1 MPRTTRA
8 VKDEAFSALSAEYQV
23 AAHELN
29 RRLVDG
35 EIPVSVWRNGLQ
47 EQIKTLHV
55 QAYVAGRSGEW
66 DAVTQAEWGRVGQR
80 LRTQYEYL
88 RNWSLELAGPG
99 LDNVSLAKL
108 NVRADLYAAAARASF
123 ESAIAE
129 EKGTPSG
136 VLPAMP
142 GDGSTRCLCIASP
155 WSRVLTARGWVPIAD
170 IIPGDYV
177 KTHKDRY
184 RRVTSICRKQSLPSH
199 RLVALKSPGHDPV
212 FATDTHLWNMEHGW
226 GNFVDICSS
235 ATQKIHV
242 YGNGSWHMQN
252 VRMHARESE
261 YHRILH
267 ALSAGMS
274 LWESEGYALRGMP
287 ELRHVPEGQGAVGH
301 HWGQD
306 AGFNPQGE
314 CEDAHLVRASE
325 LWQLPDEE
333 AGWAAIRL
341 LLEER
346 PEALH
351 VPISVGMDI
360 HQWPDKARIPHPP
373 YQRGLFGRPDRESG
387 NDLGKGSPPIAWG
400 RELAGISTE
409 AWAKVRSMQRVLCAE
424 DQEGPAGP
432 VLLAGMLSRGKQS
445 AGRVSSMLQDLFEG
459 YGEGAETSVLLAG
472 LLRKPIPLFD
482 IEVEDDHSY
491 IIEGMVS
498 HNTNCKCGWA
508 IRKRGRSQFATWRL
522 GRAEHC
528 DTCLAR
534 ARSWKNL
541 EIRDGV
547 LVSQYEPI
555 FYNR

>member
-142 GDGSTRCLCIASP
+142 GDGTSRCL
-155 WSRVLTARGWVPIAD
+155 
-170 IIPGDYV
+170 
-177 KTHKDRY
+177 
-184 RRVTSICRKQSLPSH
+184 
-199 RLVALKSPGHDPV
+199 
-212 FATDTHLWNMEHGW
+212 
-226 GNFVDICSS
+226 
-235 ATQKIHV
+235 
-242 YGNGSWHMQN
+242 
-252 VRMHARESE
+252 VR
-261 YHRILH
+261 
-267 ALSAGMS
+267 
-274 LWESEGYALRGMP
+274 
-287 ELRHVPEGQGAVGH
+287 
-301 HWGQD
+301 
-306 AGFNPQGE
+306 
-314 CEDAHLVRASE
+314 
-325 LWQLPDEE
+325 
-333 AGWAAIRL
+333 
-341 LLEER
+341 
-346 PEALH
+346 
-351 VPISVGMDI
+351 
-360 HQWPDKARIPHPP
+360 
-373 YQRGLFGRPDRESG
+373 
-387 NDLGKGSPPIAWG
+387 
-400 RELAGISTE
+400 
-409 AWAKVRSMQRVLCAE
+409 
-424 DQEGPAGP
+424 
-432 VLLAGMLSRGKQS
+432 
-445 AGRVSSMLQDLFEG
+445 
-459 YGEGAETSVLLAG
+459 
-472 LLRKPIPLFD
+472 
-482 IEVEDDHSY
+482 
-491 IIEGMVS
+491 
-498 HNTNCKCGWA
+498 CKCGWA

-547 LVSQYEPI
+547 LVTQYEPI